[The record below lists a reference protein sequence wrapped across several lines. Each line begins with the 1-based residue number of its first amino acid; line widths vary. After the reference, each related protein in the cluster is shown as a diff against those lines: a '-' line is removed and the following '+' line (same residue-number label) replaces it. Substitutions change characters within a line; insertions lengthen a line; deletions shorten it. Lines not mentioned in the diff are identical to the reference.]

1 MNIHMDED
9 DEISLTGCL
18 HWTRERFFT
27 REKLKRRLPLLTW
40 INNYSLKDLHGD
52 LIAGISVAF
61 TILPQG
67 LALSLL
73 AGLPPQYGLY
83 SSFVGCFVYAIF
95 GTCKDVAFGPTSIQ
109 AILLAPFVT
118 LGGTVYAILLSLY
131 IGCAMLVLGILNLG
145 FVVDFVSFPVLSSFS
160 TAAAITI
167 ACSQMKSFFG
177 LHLKSSKFFPTIVEI
192 ITNLNCANPYDTCLG
207 IFCLIFIIP
216 LQRYKHLTF
225 ANDYDKSALKR
236 WLNRIWWFLVT
247 GRNAIVVIICA
258 SLATIS
264 NGFTINKDIAQ
275 GLPPFRVP
283 RFDYVGDD
291 GQQLTAG
298 QVASDLAP
306 GIVVMTLVGL
316 LETVAVA
323 KTFMADKKFDAT
335 QELIALGLSNI
346 AASFFSAFPATG
358 SFSRSAVNH
367 NSGVRTQLAGVF
379 TGCLVILAMVTLAPY
394 FRYIPKAALASI
406 IIAAVLPMIKF
417 DDIMI
422 VWRANPI
429 DIVPYFLTLSTCL
442 LIDLEYGIV
451 VGVIFSLCILLYM
464 MARPKLTIVLRKTPT
479 GESFLYVK
487 PDRSVLFPSIEY
499 MKVKI
504 AKAILISDVETN
516 NNFAIVIDG
525 EHMFRTDSTFGMVS
539 LVIK

>member
-1 MNIHMDED
+1 MDED
-9 DEISLTGCL
+9 DEASFKGCL
-18 HWTRERFFT
+18 QWTRERFFT
-27 REKLKRRLPLLTW
+27 REKLKRRLPILTW
-40 INNYSLKDLHGD
+40 LANYSIYDLKGD
-52 LIAGISVAF
+52 IIAGISVAF

-73 AGLPPQYGLY
+73 AGLPAQYGLY
-83 SSFVGCFVYAIF
+83 SSFVGCFVYAVF

-109 AILLAPFVT
+109 AILVSSFVAQ
-118 LGGTVYAILLSLY
+118 GGATYAILLSLY
-131 IGCAMLVLGILNLG
+131 IGCSMLILGILNLG

-177 LHLKSSKFFPTIVEI
+177 LHLKSTRFFPTISEI
-192 ITNLNCANPYDTCLG
+192 FSNLHHVNPYDTCLG
-207 IFCLIFIIP
+207 IFCLIFLLP
-216 LQRYKHLTF
+216 LQRYKDLTF
-225 ANDYDKSALKR
+225 STGYDESPLKC
-236 WLNRIWWFLVT
+236 WLDRIWWLLVT

-258 SLATIS
+258 SLAFIS
-264 NGFTINKDIAQ
+264 GGFTINKDIAL

-283 RFDYVGDD
+283 RFDYNGDD
-291 GQQLTAG
+291 GYKSPG
-298 QVASDLAP
+298 QVSADLAP

-323 KTFMADKKFDAT
+323 KTFMADRKFDAT

-346 AASFFSAFPATG
+346 AGSFFSAFPATG

-367 NSGVRTQLAGVF
+367 NSGVRTQLGGVF

-394 FRYIPKAALASI
+394 FSFIPKAALASI
-406 IIAAVLPMIKF
+406 IVAAVLPMIKF
-417 DDIMI
+417 DDILI
-422 VWRANPI
+422 IWRANPI
-429 DIVPYFLTLSTCL
+429 DIVPYFLTLSTCI

-451 VGVIFSLCILLYM
+451 FGVAFSLCILLYM
-464 MARPKLTIVLRKTPT
+464 MARPKITIVLRKTPT

-504 AKAILISDVETN
+504 AKAVPSQGVQL
-516 NNFAIVIDG
+516 NNFVIVIDG
-525 EHMFRTDSTFGMVS
+525 EHMFRTDSTFGMVGT
-539 LVIK
+539 